1 MILPCE
7 HFDPQGR
14 SLEELKKVQ
23 MYIASRVSLNDSFEP
38 LKTIGGADCSYVQ
51 DKVIAVI
58 IVQDAHTF
66 KVLEKKHIVQ
76 SVKMPYISTYLSF
89 REGYPLCCAF
99 TELRTKPDL
108 MLVDGCGI
116 SHPRG
121 AGIATH
127 LGVVLD
133 MPTIGISKKI
143 LCGEAIE
150 PVCEGEANQ
159 LMYRGEQIGW
169 VLKSTQRSKPIIA
182 TPGHKISLGSTLSMT
197 KRFLK
202 GYKLPEPIR
211 QAHDHAS
218 VIRSELRSN
227 LL

>member
-1 MILPCE
+1 
-7 HFDPQGR
+7 
-14 SLEELKKVQ
+14 
-23 MYIASRVSLNDSFEP
+23 
-38 LKTIGGADCSYVQ
+38 
-51 DKVIAVI
+51 
-58 IVQDAHTF
+58 
-66 KVLEKKHIVQ
+66 
-76 SVKMPYISTYLSF
+76 
-89 REGYPLCCAF
+89 
-99 TELRTKPDL
+99 

-121 AGIATH
+121 AGIAAH
-127 LGVVLD
+127 LGVILD
-133 MPTIGISKKI
+133 MPTIGISKNI

-169 VLKSTQRSKPIIA
+169 ALKSTQRSKPIIA